1 MILFGCVLWV
11 WANVG
16 FGANPIFSAC
26 QILLHVAVYAVCQS
40 GEPSRKRWLQLG
52 TEQAAIRL
60 KPFID
65 QNIVLSAGSVEMENS
80 LKLNP
85 TNHPKTMTCSKK
97 FSISPGCQKSHAHSL
112 WRAVEI
118 WNTSR
123 TTSDVI
129 KHDFITTSTGITVK
143 ARVPQVPQG
152 IAKANAATWT
162 FVWNL
167 GGKLEARVGVRK
179 LAGLLWGCNI
189 YWVQQARIPQCS
201 NRLSPGFLHKRKT
214 KEMFKAMQY
223 HDDDDEEEQEE
234 DEEE

>member
-11 WANVG
+11 LANVG

-26 QILLHVAVYAVCQS
+26 QILSRVAVYAVCQS

-223 HDDDDEEEQEE
+223 HDDDEEEEQEE

>member
-1 MILFGCVLWV
+1 MTSISYCLGVFFGCGRTWGLAPTLFSQHAKYCHMLLCMLCVCVSV
-11 WANVG
+11 WRT
-16 FGANPIFSAC
+16 ITEEM
-26 QILLHVAVYAVCQS
+26 VAA
-40 GEPSRKRWLQLG
+40 RDG
-52 TEQAAIRL
+52 TSSHQTEALYRSEYSPL
-60 KPFID
+60 C
-65 QNIVLSAGSVEMENS
+65 GSVEMENC

-97 FSISPGCQKSHAHSL
+97 FSISPGCQKSHTHSL
-112 WRAVEI
+112 WRAAEI

-129 KHDFITTSTGITVK
+129 KQDFITTSTGITVK

-162 FVWNL
+162 FVWNI

-201 NRLSPGFLHKRKT
+201 DRLSPGFLRKRKT
-214 KEMFKAMQY
+214 RYFLKNGSPNL
-223 HDDDDEEEQEE
+223 H
-234 DEEE
+234 